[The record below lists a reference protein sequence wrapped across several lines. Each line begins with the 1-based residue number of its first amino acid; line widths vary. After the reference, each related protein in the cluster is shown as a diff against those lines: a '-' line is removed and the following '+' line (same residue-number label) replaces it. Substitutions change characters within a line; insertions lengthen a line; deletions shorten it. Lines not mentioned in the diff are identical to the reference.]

1 MAILE
6 TDLDLIRE
14 RIEID
19 ISVWFVRKLTKLQ
32 QFVGLII
39 TAEELT

>member
-1 MAILE
+1 MVILE

-14 RIEID
+14 RIEIY

-32 QFVGLII
+32 QFVELII